1 VRDEVLRADALDAV
15 RITRWLRVEADDHE
29 LAALDLGHHHKVPAS
44 QFARVYGFAPQKGQ
58 NNRQG
63 VRDRRDRLR
72 AALDHGVRDE
82 KILRRDRLRAEADAA
97 WATQH
102 DDELRALAAALLDHA
117 EHLADLSDGDED
129 VTDWLAELHEQ
140 HHHGTR
146 PDSYLTTIRLTADA
160 PADAI
165 PAAGIPGPAAEAL
178 RGWQALAELHHHQV
192 VIPAQRK
199 HRARKART
207 QPI

>member
-1 VRDEVLRADALDAV
+1 MRDKVLRADALDAV
-15 RITRWLRVEADDHE
+15 RITRWLWV
-29 LAALDLGHHHKVPAS
+29 
-44 QFARVYGFAPQKGQ
+44 
-58 NNRQG
+58 
-63 VRDRRDRLR
+63 
-72 AALDHGVRDE
+72 
-82 KILRRDRLRAEADAA
+82 EADAA

-140 HHHGTR
+140 HHHSTR

-160 PADAI
+160 LADAI

-178 RGWQALAELHHHQV
+178 RGWQALAELRCRGRAV
-192 VIPAQRK
+192 RQR
-199 HRARKART
+199 RVRQR
-207 QPI
+207 PR